1 MLPARQI
8 ITLIKDLVDP
18 FQNLTHLLNFDP
30 TTQQSVTCRLGQT
43 LQGIDFVSCH
53 FLLFFPHCKVRKIIE
68 SFNNSNRYTNY
79 NNKNNNNDNS
89 MNSKEVLV
97 YVKNLQSNKNNDTVI
112 LDLLKLLDRELVPT
126 EKLLRETK
134 IGVEVNK
141 FKKSSNAEIAKLVK
155 KMISAW
161 KDTINK
167 NKLKKNLDENKS
179 NSIDNSNNNNNII
192 SNNTADN
199 SKNNIDNLSSIHSP
213 NKNEHK
219 FHSNKP
225 RNSKNDGIITT
236 IYQDKLRDMVIKAL
250 YDALCKEN
258 DALPND
264 ILKISIDIEK
274 ELNKLYNSID
284 QNKQYKEKYRVIY
297 SNIISKNN
305 PNLKFRIVSNEV
317 TPFFLI
323 NCDPKELAPESLRK
337 KIEEI
342 HKKNLFNAQGATIER
357 SVTDRFQCGK
367 CKERKVSYYQ
377 LQTRSADE
385 PLTTFCTCEA
395 CGNRWKFS

>member
-1 MLPARQI
+1 
-8 ITLIKDLVDP
+8 
-18 FQNLTHLLNFDP
+18 
-30 TTQQSVTCRLGQT
+30 
-43 LQGIDFVSCH
+43 
-53 FLLFFPHCKVRKIIE
+53 
-68 SFNNSNRYTNY
+68 
-79 NNKNNNNDNS
+79 

-97 YVKNLQSNKNNDTVI
+97 YVKNLQSNKNNDSVI
-112 LDLLKLLDRELVPT
+112 LSLLKSLDRELVPT

-141 FKKSSNAEIAKLVK
+141 FKKSSNTEIAKLVK

-167 NKLKKNLDENKS
+167 NKLKKHLDEKN
-179 NSIDNSNNNNNII
+179 NNSNNANDANTNNNSNITT
-192 SNNTADN
+192 NNTNTSTNTDN
-199 SKNNIDNLSSIHSP
+199 TMNSTI
-213 NKNEHK
+213 KNETK
-219 FHSNKP
+219 FFSNKP
-225 RNSKNDGIITT
+225 RNAKNDGVITNV
-236 IYQDKLRDMVIKAL
+236 YQDKLRDMVIKAL

-258 DALPND
+258 DSLPND
-264 ILKISIDIEK
+264 ILKICIEIEK
-274 ELNKLYNSID
+274 ELNKLYNSVD
-284 QNKQYKEKYRVIY
+284 QNKQYKEKYRIIY

-305 PNLKFRIVSNEV
+305 PDLKFKIVSNEV
-317 TPFFLI
+317 TPIFLI
-323 NCDPKELAPESLRK
+323 NCDPKELAPESLK
-337 KIEEI
+337 KKMEEI